1 MSTEIEIRIGL
12 KTGMADPEG
21 TNVQK
26 ALSLLGFDNVNAVK
40 SAKCYRV
47 VINGNEESALAE
59 AEKMCQRLLANPVVH
74 EYSIAVA
81 D

>member
-1 MSTEIEIRIGL
+1 
-12 KTGMADPEG
+12 MADPEG

-47 VINGNEESALAE
+47 VINGNEETALAE

>member
-26 ALSLLGFDNVNAVK
+26 ALSLLGFDNVNTVK

-47 VINGNEESALAE
+47 VINGNEETALAE

>member
-12 KTGMADPEG
+12 KSGMADPEG
-21 TNVQK
+21 ANVQK
-26 ALSLLGFDNVNAVK
+26 ALNLLGFENVNTVK
-40 SAKCYRV
+40 SAKCYR
-47 VINGNEESALAE
+47 IIIDSNQETALVE

-74 EYSIAVA
+74 DYSIAVA

>member
-26 ALSLLGFDNVNAVK
+26 ALSLLGFDNVNTVK
-40 SAKCYRV
+40 SAKCFRV
-47 VINGNEESALAE
+47 VINGNEETALAE

>member
-12 KTGMADPEG
+12 KSGMADPEG

-26 ALSLLGFDNVNAVK
+26 ALSLLGFENVNAVK

-47 VINGNEESALAE
+47 VIEGNQATALAE

-74 EYSIAVA
+74 DYSISVA

>member
-26 ALSLLGFDNVNAVK
+26 ALSLLGFDNVNTVK

-47 VINGNEESALAE
+47 VILSLI
-59 AEKMCQRLLANPVVH
+59 H
-74 EYSIAVA
+74 I
-81 D
+81 

>member
-12 KTGMADPEG
+12 KSGMADPEG
-21 TNVQK
+21 ANVQK
-26 ALSLLGFDNVNAVK
+26 ALSLLGFENINAVK
-40 SAKCYRV
+40 SAKCYR
-47 VINGNEESALAE
+47 IIIEGNQDTALAE

-74 EYSIAVA
+74 DYSISVA

>member
-1 MSTEIEIRIGL
+1 MPTEIEIRIGL

-21 TNVQK
+21 ANVQK
-26 ALSLLGFDNVNAVK
+26 ALGLLGFEKVNAVK

-47 VINGNEESALAE
+47 IIDSNREDALKE

-74 EYSIAVA
+74 DYSISVA

>member
-26 ALSLLGFDNVNAVK
+26 ALSLLGFDNVNTVK

-47 VINGNEESALAE
+47 VINGNEEPALAE

>member
-1 MSTEIEIRIGL
+1 
-12 KTGMADPEG
+12 MADPEG

-26 ALSLLGFDNVNAVK
+26 ALSLLGFDNVNGVK

-47 VINGNEESALAE
+47 VINGNEETALAE

>member
-26 ALSLLGFDNVNAVK
+26 PLSLLRFDNVNTVK

-47 VINGNEESALAE
+47 VINGNEETALAE

>member
-1 MSTEIEIRIGL
+1 MATEIEIRICL
-12 KTGMADPEG
+12 KPGMADPEG
-21 TNVQK
+21 ANVQK
-26 ALSLLGFDNVNAVK
+26 ALGLLGFENIGGVK

-47 VINGNEESALAE
+47 IVDGNPEDALAQ

-74 EYSIAVA
+74 EYSISVT